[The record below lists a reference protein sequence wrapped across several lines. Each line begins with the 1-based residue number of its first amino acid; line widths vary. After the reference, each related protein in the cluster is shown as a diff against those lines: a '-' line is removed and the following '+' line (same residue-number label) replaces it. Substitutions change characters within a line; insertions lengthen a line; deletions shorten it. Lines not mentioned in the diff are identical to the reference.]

1 MCALSD
7 ITGFTLTS
15 TSMGSMVLI
24 SVDRN
29 ICFPLRYR
37 SSVTPSR
44 AEASVSLC
52 WFCSLLS
59 NGLILKEHL
68 RQAQRLLRGV
78 SGGAVDLACTF
89 VGQCTVI
96 LVLYVRVLVVAVSQA
111 HSMQSGTAAE

>member
-15 TSMGSMVLI
+15 TSVGSMVLI

-37 SSVTPSR
+37 SSVT
-44 AEASVSLC
+44 ASVSLC